1 MQAIND
7 YVIIDIIKEEP
18 KKVSGLILTDETDE
32 SNRYKKANII
42 SVGNLVEGVKEGNSI
57 FYDKHAG
64 HDIGYN
70 DKLYKVIRMRDI
82 VLVAVSYT
90 HLTLPTTPYV

>member
-7 YVIIDIIKEEP
+7 YVIVDIIKEEP
-18 KKVSGLILTDETDE
+18 KKVGGLILTDETDE

-42 SVGNLVEGVKEGNSI
+42 SVGNLVEIVSKGDVI
-57 FYDKHAG
+57 YYDKHAG

-70 DKLYKVIRMRDI
+70 DELYKVIRMRDI
-82 VLVAVSYT
+82 VLVE
-90 HLTLPTTPYV
+90 

>member
-7 YVIIDIIKEEP
+7 YVIVDIIKEEP

-42 SVGNLVEGVKEGNSI
+42 SVGNLVEGVKEGDSI

-64 HDIGYN
+64 LDIGYN
-70 DKLYKVIRMRDI
+70 DELYRVIRMRDI
-82 VLVAVSYT
+82 VLVE
-90 HLTLPTTPYV
+90 

>member
-32 SNRYKKANII
+32 GNRYRKANVI
-42 SVGNLVEGVKEGNSI
+42 SVGNLVEGLKKGDSI

-70 DKLYKVIRMRDI
+70 DELYRVIRMRDI
-82 VLVAVSYT
+82 VLVE
-90 HLTLPTTPYV
+90 

>member
-1 MQAIND
+1 MKAIND
-7 YVIIDIIKEEP
+7 YVIVDIVKEEP

-32 SNRYKKANII
+32 TNRYKKATIV
-42 SVGNLVEGVKEGNSI
+42 SVGNLVEGVKSGDVI

-70 DKLYKVIRMRDI
+70 DELYRVIRMRDI
-82 VLVAVSYT
+82 VLVE
-90 HLTLPTTPYV
+90 